1 LLGLPDG
8 EIVTESLSDRRES
21 SPEVTMTI
29 RDLFLLNLKLQVFDG
44 LFSLQALSLGA
55 IEVNPIV
62 AAVISNR
69 RIAYG
74 LAYKKSLACIL
85 LLLIF
90 ALRKRHGVMV
100 MRPMIVS
107 ASLYLCVVVVCLW
120 AASSLSRGR
129 P

>member
-1 LLGLPDG
+1 
-8 EIVTESLSDRRES
+8 
-21 SPEVTMTI
+21 MTI

-62 AAVISNR
+62 VAVISNR

-74 LAYKKSLACIL
+74 VAYKKSLACILL

-100 MRPMIVS
+100 IG
-107 ASLYLCVVVVCLW
+107 L
-120 AASSLSRGR
+120 
-129 P
+129 